1 MQLET
6 KQVFQKEKQKRK
18 KIIALVIGTVIGLIG
33 IFGIGH
39 IYFGYKQKGYRFIG
53 MTAILYLLGLMAT
66 LYSEGLWG
74 YGPPLW
80 GLMWLV
86 HTYDLYKLTN
96 ANMRR

>member
-6 KQVFQKEKQKRK
+6 KQDSQKENVKRK
-18 KIIALVIGTVIGLIG
+18 KTIALVIGTVIGLIG

-39 IYFGYKQKGYRFIG
+39 IYLGYKQKGYRFLG
-53 MTAILYLLGLMAT
+53 MTAILYLLGLVAT

-80 GLMWLV
+80 GIMWLIQ
-86 HTYDLYKLTN
+86 TYDLYKLTR
-96 ANMRR
+96 ASTRK